1 MSNINNDQRIL
12 ELKKQIEIKKEK
24 LKQSERFSPIT
35 NLSIEFEGDRCNL
48 NVLQKPD
55 LITLL
60 IRLNIYLIS
69 AKDLGIETE
78 YILSGYKLE
87 EWITDIKAKMDILS
101 RKDEERNLKALED
114 KLSKM
119 LSDDKKIELELNEI
133 ADFLK

>member
-35 NLSIEFEGDRCNL
+35 NLSIEFEGDRYNL
-48 NVLQKPD
+48 NVLQKQE
-55 LITLL
+55 LINLL

-78 YILSGYKLE
+78 YIISGYKLE
-87 EWITDIKAKMDILS
+87 DWITDIKAKMDILS

-114 KLSKM
+114 KLTKL
-119 LSDDKKIELELNEI
+119 LSEDKKVELELNEI
-133 ADFLK
+133 ADLLK

>member
-35 NLSIEFEGDRCNL
+35 NLSIEFEGERYNL
-48 NVLQKPD
+48 NVLQKQD
-55 LITLL
+55 LTTIL
-60 IRLNIYLIS
+60 IRLNAYLLS
-69 AKDLGIETE
+69 TKNLGIED
-78 YILSGYKLE
+78 YSISGYSLNN
-87 EWITDIKAKMDILS
+87 WITDIKAKIDILS

-133 ADFLK
+133 ESLIK